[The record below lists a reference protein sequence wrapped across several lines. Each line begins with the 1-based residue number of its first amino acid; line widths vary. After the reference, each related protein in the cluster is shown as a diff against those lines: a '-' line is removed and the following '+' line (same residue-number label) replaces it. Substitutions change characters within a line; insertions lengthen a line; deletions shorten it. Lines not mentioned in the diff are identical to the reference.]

1 MSNENSLVIH
11 LLDKEYRVACPSGE
25 QDNLLAAARYLDK
38 QLREVR
44 DANVI
49 GLERIAIMTA
59 LNMSHELL
67 NARKAVSEDS
77 ESEARVQ
84 ALLSRL
90 EDEIQAFEDAPVGT
104 ERSEGNSRR
113 LARRVSEANNTS
125 RGANP
130 SPSEGRGPTNPLSF
144 LERPV
149 DPRHP

>member
-11 LLDKEYRVACPSGE
+11 LLDKEYRVACPAGE
-25 QDNLLAAARYLDK
+25 QDNLLAAARHLDK

-67 NARKAVSEDS
+67 KARQTAAQDP

-84 ALLSRL
+84 ALLGRL
-90 EDEIQAFEDAPVGT
+90 EDEIQAFEDA
-104 ERSEGNSRR
+104 RR
-113 LARRVSEANNTS
+113 KL
-125 RGANP
+125 
-130 SPSEGRGPTNPLSF
+130 
-144 LERPV
+144 
-149 DPRHP
+149 

>member
-11 LLDKEYRVACPSGE
+11 LLDKEYRVACPEGE
-25 QDNLLAAARYLDK
+25 QDNLLAAARHLDK

-67 NARKAVSEDS
+67 KARQTTAQDP

-84 ALLSRL
+84 ALLGRL
-90 EDEIQAFEDAPVGT
+90 EDEIQAFEDA
-104 ERSEGNSRR
+104 RR
-113 LARRVSEANNTS
+113 KL
-125 RGANP
+125 
-130 SPSEGRGPTNPLSF
+130 
-144 LERPV
+144 
-149 DPRHP
+149 

>member
-1 MSNENSLVIH
+1 MSREGVKVVIMDRQFTVACKKH
-11 LLDKEYRVACPSGE
+11 EQDDLLD
-25 QDNLLAAARYLDK
+25 AAAHLDK

-90 EDEIQAFEDAPVGT
+90 EDEIQAFEDA
-104 ERSEGNSRR
+104 RR
-113 LARRVSEANNTS
+113 KL
-125 RGANP
+125 
-130 SPSEGRGPTNPLSF
+130 
-144 LERPV
+144 
-149 DPRHP
+149 